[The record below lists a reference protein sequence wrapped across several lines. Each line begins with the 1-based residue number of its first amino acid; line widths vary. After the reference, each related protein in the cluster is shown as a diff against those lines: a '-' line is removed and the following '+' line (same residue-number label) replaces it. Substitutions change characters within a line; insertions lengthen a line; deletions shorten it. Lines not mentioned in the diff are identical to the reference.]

1 MFTNLVT
8 QMAQSQTNNP
18 LPTPQQKHAYV
29 QDMFDAIAPRYD
41 LLNSVLSMRLH
52 HAWRDATV
60 KALALSNGSSAL
72 DICTGTGDL
81 AFALSGACGPA
92 GVVDASDFSEG
103 MLSIART
110 KVTPRGGA
118 PVTFQQA
125 DAQKLPYAGNT
136 YDAVTVA
143 FGMRNVA
150 NITAG
155 ISEMV
160 RVAKPGGRVAILE
173 FNQPTKAWFRVLYRL
188 YSFHIL
194 PVIGGLISGRK
205 SAYAY
210 LPASVDAWPDR
221 ETLTAHLQTAGCKSV
236 SVTDFLFGAVALHIG
251 VKR

>member
-1 MFTNLVT
+1 MFTNPVT
-8 QMAQSQTNNP
+8 QMEQSHADNP
-18 LPTPQQKHAYV
+18 LPEPQQKHAYV

-52 HAWRDATV
+52 HGWRDATV

-81 AFALSGACGPA
+81 AFALSGACGPN

-110 KVTPRGGA
+110 KVAPAGGA

-125 DAQKLPYAGNT
+125 DAQKLPYAENT

-150 NITAG
+150 DITAG

-160 RVAKPGGRVAILE
+160 RVVKAGGRIAILE
-173 FNQPTKAWFRVLYRL
+173 FNQPTKAWFRVLYRF

-210 LPASVDAWPDR
+210 LPASVDAWPSR
-221 ETLTAHLQTAGCKSV
+221 EDLTARMKSAGCNSV
-236 SVTDFLFGAVALHIG
+236 TVTDFLFGAVALHIG

>member
-1 MFTNLVT
+1 MFTNPVT
-8 QMAQSQTNNP
+8 QMAQSNVNNP
-18 LPTPQQKHAYV
+18 LPAPQQKHAYV

-60 KALALSNGSSAL
+60 KALGLTNGSAAL

-81 AFALSGACGPA
+81 AFALSRACGPG

-110 KVTPRGGA
+110 KVTPVGGA
-118 PVTFQQA
+118 PVTFAQA
-125 DAQKLPYAGNT
+125 DAQKLPYTGNT

-150 NITAG
+150 DITAG
-155 ISEMV
+155 IGEMV
-160 RVAKPGGRVAILE
+160 RVAKSGGRIAILE
-173 FNQPTKAWFRVLYRL
+173 FNQPTKAWFRVLYRF
-188 YSFHIL
+188 YSFRIL
-194 PVIGGLISGRK
+194 PIIGGIISGRK

-210 LPASVDAWPDR
+210 LPASVDAWPSR
-221 ETLTAHLQTAGCKSV
+221 EELTARMKSAGCKSV
-236 SVTDFLFGAVALHIG
+236 TVTDFLFGAVALHIG
-251 VKR
+251 VKG